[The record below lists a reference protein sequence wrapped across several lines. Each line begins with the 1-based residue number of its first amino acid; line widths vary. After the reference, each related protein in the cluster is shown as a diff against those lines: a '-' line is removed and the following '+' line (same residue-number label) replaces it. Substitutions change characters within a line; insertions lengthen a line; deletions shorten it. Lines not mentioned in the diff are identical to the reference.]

1 METVSKKLLQ
11 NLAIMKSARLA
22 HHRIIPI
29 HKKEISPIILQ
40 NCEYLSL
47 DDNLQ
52 RKFLICQWCQQVF
65 TNSYGNRRNIE
76 KHLVEMHQVSE
87 IQSCPSPL
95 PGIKPDL
102 KSVEVVVP
110 TKKSLKRARQTK
122 SSKTSKFQ
130 EAPPPLFSPKILKK
144 QDYSTKSKQESAFN
158 FPIPEI
164 KWPSYSVPEVEIS
177 EVKIKAGID
186 NSSELIGSS
195 YTVTEPNGD
204 VEVVTTGQVTPTAKT
219 DMIHLKK
226 PKARAPKKPKILDRD
241 LLVTEKMCIAEPT
254 LVI

>member
-87 IQSCPSPL
+87 IQSCPSPV

-102 KSVEVVVP
+102 KSLKVAP
-110 TKKSLKRARQTK
+110 TKKPSKRARRTK
-122 SSKTSKFQ
+122 SSKTSKF
-130 EAPPPLFSPKILKK
+130 EEPPTPLFSPKILKK
-144 QDYSTKSKQESAFN
+144 QDYSSKSKQESPFT
-158 FPIPEI
+158 FSIPEI
-164 KWPSYSVPEVEIS
+164 KWPTYSLPEVEIS

-186 NSSELIGSS
+186 KSSELIGSS
-195 YTVTEPNGD
+195 YTVTDPNGD